1 MGKLIT
7 REELDVIL
15 ERHKKW
21 LKGQKGGRKAN
32 LKGAILR
39 ELRLTNICLSWADLT
54 GADLSGADLT
64 NANLVGAD
72 LTNASLVGAD
82 LTVVDLSYANLD
94 NTDLSYADLS
104 HADFSYANLHGANLY
119 ESKLRIASFFR
130 ANLAMTKLEYADLTD
145 ADFEHSNL
153 EPAILSSSEEIRRGI
168 YLKKP
173 MTGYKKCPGDII
185 VTLEIPE
192 HAIVFSINN
201 SKCRTNVAKVIDIDN
216 GLRHLEQAA
225 SQYDRKFIYRKGEMV
240 YPDEFDCR
248 YNVECGGG
256 IHFFRTREE
265 AEEYSD

>member
-94 NTDLSYADLS
+94 KTDLSYADL
-104 HADFSYANLHGANLY
+104 
-119 ESKLRIASFFR
+119 
-130 ANLAMTKLEYADLTD
+130 TD
-145 ADFEHSNL
+145 VDFEHSNL

-216 GLRHLEQAA
+216 GLRHLEQAV
-225 SQYDRKFIYRKGEMV
+225 SQYDRNFIYRKGEMV
-240 YPDEFDCR
+240 YTDEFDCR

-265 AEEYSD
+265 AEEYF